1 MYKVI
6 NKRIVKLISA
16 ATSVILILSC
26 IINIV
31 FNIIPYFMGLINNY
45 TFIKSFI
52 RIINEN
58 WSFIIL
64 IVLFIIYIVSENLN
78 KVSFKTGLVW
88 ILKYEFGI
96 RILWNL
102 ILLLIFVPLILAI
115 IVSLLRIKLE
125 SISSSDASIS
135 NIINLMTVLLTFILV
150 IFICEYK
157 KIKNISY
164 FGKLIYFL
172 SRNSFHM
179 VILLTVLIM
188 YIIFIKS
195 TGISLIYN
203 ILLNILFT
211 LIFTLVYKNLF
222 IKNFFTV
229 YNKIFNDKKAYINT
243 YINSKSQL
251 NKAKF
256 LCDIDFKNNKI
267 KDYIDQS
274 SIFQLNLF
282 GGIESDENQYE
293 IKELKEKNDDL
304 IIILPTS
311 DKKYLSKKH
320 YYKIDDYIDIE
331 SEGIYY
337 IEFRYEVTFKIV
349 NSEVIPNYDELYIEK
364 IKKVNKST
372 ESKNN
377 HKKNK
382 YYKELD
388 LKEKLIL
395 LTLNSRFRLP
405 LKINNINEKEQTED
419 YEIRETEIEYTK
431 EYDDIRSTILLNG
444 KFGVGKSSYLAN
456 DIFNNEKKSVFI
468 SMFEDNSNDYIY
480 SILKK
485 VNKEEKSY
493 PKKRK
498 EGLFVRIASIFKNL
512 NVLVYLFVIY
522 VGILKTL
529 HELYKINIANNIND
543 IVYNFVREIFKIVI
557 YNTEL
562 NEGIY
567 KIMILVLALIVSI
580 YLVPHIIKMFK
591 NTNNFIDYFLDLIVS
606 IVIENNMI
614 LVFED
619 IDRLDVNEIEE
630 LFRTISALNS
640 KFYKSD
646 GSNQI
651 RMILTYD
658 KKKIKEIL
666 LEENGNDTR
675 GNYNKELEDKNKY
688 KELEDKI
695 IYKEYELEASKI
707 FLTSLIDILDRFAKN
722 QNEKDRKMIMN
733 LKEKIEEYKNNN
745 KIISLREVKKNIKQ
759 ILDEKFK

>member
-498 EGLFVRIASIFKNL
+498 
-512 NVLVYLFVIY
+512 
-522 VGILKTL
+522 
-529 HELYKINIANNIND
+529 
-543 IVYNFVREIFKIVI
+543 
-557 YNTEL
+557 
-562 NEGIY
+562 
-567 KIMILVLALIVSI
+567 
-580 YLVPHIIKMFK
+580 
-591 NTNNFIDYFLDLIVS
+591 TNY
-606 IVIENNMI
+606 
-614 LVFED
+614 
-619 IDRLDVNEIEE
+619 
-630 LFRTISALNS
+630 
-640 KFYKSD
+640 
-646 GSNQI
+646 
-651 RMILTYD
+651 
-658 KKKIKEIL
+658 
-666 LEENGNDTR
+666 
-675 GNYNKELEDKNKY
+675 
-688 KELEDKI
+688 
-695 IYKEYELEASKI
+695 
-707 FLTSLIDILDRFAKN
+707 
-722 QNEKDRKMIMN
+722 
-733 LKEKIEEYKNNN
+733 
-745 KIISLREVKKNIKQ
+745 
-759 ILDEKFK
+759 

>member
-1 MYKVI
+1 M
-6 NKRIVKLISA
+6 
-16 ATSVILILSC
+16 
-26 IINIV
+26 
-31 FNIIPYFMGLINNY
+31 
-45 TFIKSFI
+45 
-52 RIINEN
+52 
-58 WSFIIL
+58 
-64 IVLFIIYIVSENLN
+64 
-78 KVSFKTGLVW
+78 
-88 ILKYEFGI
+88 
-96 RILWNL
+96 
-102 ILLLIFVPLILAI
+102 
-115 IVSLLRIKLE
+115 
-125 SISSSDASIS
+125 
-135 NIINLMTVLLTFILV
+135 
-150 IFICEYK
+150 
-157 KIKNISY
+157 
-164 FGKLIYFL
+164 
-172 SRNSFHM
+172 
-179 VILLTVLIM
+179 
-188 YIIFIKS
+188 
-195 TGISLIYN
+195 
-203 ILLNILFT
+203 
-211 LIFTLVYKNLF
+211 
-222 IKNFFTV
+222 
-229 YNKIFNDKKAYINT
+229 
-243 YINSKSQL
+243 
-251 NKAKF
+251 
-256 LCDIDFKNNKI
+256 
-267 KDYIDQS
+267 
-274 SIFQLNLF
+274 
-282 GGIESDENQYE
+282 
-293 IKELKEKNDDL
+293 
-304 IIILPTS
+304 
-311 DKKYLSKKH
+311 
-320 YYKIDDYIDIE
+320 
-331 SEGIYY
+331 
-337 IEFRYEVTFKIV
+337 
-349 NSEVIPNYDELYIEK
+349 
-364 IKKVNKST
+364 
-372 ESKNN
+372 
-377 HKKNK
+377 
-382 YYKELD
+382 
-388 LKEKLIL
+388 
-395 LTLNSRFRLP
+395 
-405 LKINNINEKEQTED
+405 
-419 YEIRETEIEYTK
+419 
-431 EYDDIRSTILLNG
+431 
-444 KFGVGKSSYLAN
+444 
-456 DIFNNEKKSVFI
+456 
-468 SMFEDNSNDYIY
+468 
-480 SILKK
+480 
-485 VNKEEKSY
+485 
-493 PKKRK
+493 
-498 EGLFVRIASIFKNL
+498 FVRIASIFKNL